1 MSIALMLLSLA
12 PAGNAAIPSPPCLAD
27 DPARIVRVAALPRWA
42 RAALPMPMAD
52 RDQPFNASDMI
63 FPDSPPQRRLICAYR
78 RNADWVVEY
87 EQGGIGHF
95 RKRVILR
102 PPAKAG

>member
-1 MSIALMLLSLA
+1 MSVALMLLALV
-12 PAGNAAIPSPPCLAD
+12 GIGDRAIPSPPCTTD
-27 DPARIVRVAALPRWA
+27 DPARTGQVAALPRWA

-52 RDQPFNASDMI
+52 RDQPFNPSDMLQAGG
-63 FPDSPPQRRLICAYR
+63 PPQRRLICAYR
-78 RNADWVVEY
+78 RDADWVVEY

-95 RKRVILR
+95 RKRIVLR

>member
-1 MSIALMLLSLA
+1 MSIALMLFALA
-12 PAGNAAIPSPPCLAD
+12 TTGHAAVPSPACSAD
-27 DPARIVRVAALPRWA
+27 DPGRIAQVAALPRWV
-42 RAALPMPMAD
+42 RAALPTPMAD
-52 RDQPFNASDMI
+52 RDQPFNSSDVI

-78 RNADWVVEY
+78 HDADWVVEY

-95 RKRVILR
+95 RKRIVVH